1 MGRVFVEGFPRDIR
15 QGLSRRIEMLSTDR
29 RITSLLFVT
38 GVTNGSEVM

>member
-1 MGRVFVEGFPRDIR
+1 MGRVFAEGFPRDIR
-15 QGLSRRIEMLSTDR
+15 QGLSRRIEMLSTGR